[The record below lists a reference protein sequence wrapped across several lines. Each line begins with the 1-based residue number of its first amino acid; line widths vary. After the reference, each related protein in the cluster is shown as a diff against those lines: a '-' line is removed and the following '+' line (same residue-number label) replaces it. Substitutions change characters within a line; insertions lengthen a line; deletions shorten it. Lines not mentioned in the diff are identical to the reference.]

1 MVLFFAILAIESA
14 SDRRSSMQ
22 LHSSLLR
29 YFDEVVRAGS
39 IRGAAQKLNVASSA
53 INRQV
58 LRLEADLGV
67 KLFERGARRLRLT
80 AAGEILIHHVR
91 RTLHDAERAKS
102 EIENL
107 QGLKRGVVRLAVIE
121 GAATD
126 LVIDAVVE
134 FRKRYPRIRF
144 FVQSLPS
151 SLVPEQV
158 LRGEADLGIAFNLP
172 RIRGIRQI
180 TAARFDVGVVMRPD
194 HPLAKRPKLSL
205 TDCIQYPICVVD
217 QSLSA
222 GRLIEDAM
230 MEVSVEVEP
239 LIVCNSAEFLIKL
252 VTSNLGIAFKSSL
265 GLKREIKE
273 KRLVFRHLEKPIHQ
287 RLALI
292 ESSGREHPIAARIF
306 AESLRKS
313 IEESDN
319 RI

>member
-1 MVLFFAILAIESA
+1 MH
-14 SDRRSSMQ
+14 

-39 IRGAAQKLNVASSA
+39 IRAAAQKLNVASSA

-91 RTLHDAERAKS
+91 RTLRDAERAES
-102 EIENL
+102 EIEDL
-107 QGLKRGVVRLAVIE
+107 QGLRRGIVRLAVIE
-121 GAATD
+121 GAAAD
-126 LVIDAVVE
+126 LVIDAVAE

-158 LRGEADLGIAFNLP
+158 LNGEADLGIAFNLP
-172 RIRGIRQI
+172 KIRGIRQI
-180 TAARFDVGVVMRPD
+180 AAARFDVGVVMRPD

-205 TDCIQYPICVVD
+205 TDCIQYPLCVAD
-217 QSLSA
+217 HSLSA
-222 GRLIEDAM
+222 GRLIEDAI
-230 MEVSVEVEP
+230 MEVSADVEP

-273 KRLVFRHLEKPIHQ
+273 KKLVFRHLEKPIYQ
-287 RLALI
+287 RLVLI
-292 ESSGREHPIAARIF
+292 ENSGREHPIAARIL

-313 IEESDN
+313 IEEIGNES
-319 RI
+319 